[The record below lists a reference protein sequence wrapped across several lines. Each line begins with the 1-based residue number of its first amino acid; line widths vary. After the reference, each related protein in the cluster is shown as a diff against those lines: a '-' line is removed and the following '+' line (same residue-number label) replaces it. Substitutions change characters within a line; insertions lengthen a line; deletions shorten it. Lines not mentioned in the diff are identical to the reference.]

1 MKALTAEE
9 IHATVSKYEAFK
21 TKLAIH
27 QYRILEKSSLKAGR
41 FFIAEYYY
49 NLRKELETAQ

>member
-1 MKALTAEE
+1 MKALTTEE
-9 IHATVSKYEAFK
+9 IQEIVNKYEAFK
-21 TKLAIH
+21 IRLAIR
-27 QYRILEKSSLKAGR
+27 QYKILEKSSLKAER